1 MDILLYATEKQ
12 FPQKELEDLARDLE
26 LQFLQGN
33 SIQTVDKERDKQKK
47 PNLQA
52 RYKIIELVKTM
63 NKVAPKGMELGKMK
77 EKQLVQTVLLISE
90 NSSSAMLCNHIA
102 LQFISA

>member
-1 MDILLYATEKQ
+1 MDILLYATEEQ

-26 LQFLQGN
+26 LKFLQGS

-47 PNLQA
+47 PNLLA

-63 NKVAPKGMELGKMK
+63 NKVAPKVMELGKMK
-77 EKQLVQTVLLISE
+77 ERQLVQTILLNSE
-90 NSSSAMLCNHIA
+90 NSSSAMLWNRRAI
-102 LQFISA
+102 